1 MPNSAA
7 SAVMGETIHPGFP
20 PAAGIAAFIGAR
32 SFSLLLKPVF
42 ARLRQFVGG
51 APAAPGC
58 VLCAV
63 KSSDRARLAKIV
75 ASLPVGK
82 KITLPKL
89 SAIVNMPYG
98 ALDHDL
104 NRLRFDL
111 RLPIK
116 KTRHGI
122 LLTEPVRLCEN
133 CARKPRPH
141 FWTNWRKP

>member
-1 MPNSAA
+1 MPSSVA
-7 SAVMGETIHPGFP
+7 SAVLGETVHAIFP
-20 PAAGIAAFIGAR
+20 SAAGNAAFIGAR

-51 APAAPGC
+51 VPSAPGC

-63 KSSDRARLAKIV
+63 KSSDRARLAQIV
-75 ASLPVGK
+75 ASLPVRK

-104 NRLRFDL
+104 HLLMFRL

-116 KTRHGI
+116 RSRRGI

-133 CARKPRPH
+133 CARKPRTH
-141 FWTNWRKP
+141 FWTTWGKP